1 MLVQAF
7 VYVLHMIPDVF
18 GRMFDTLGSIS
29 HHKRTKARQTTNTYN
44 RNQRTTIVN
53 TKEHKQHTETKQKHI
68 RPGLVTASSSSS
80 SPSSLSFSCW
90 CMDAPVAG
98 DVCACIGPPITNGC
112 PGTAWVMMI
121 QPLCFKSRRAAGR
134 ATQGAECG
142 NDVARSLLGFGKRT
156 RARSTTMSPS
166 ALGNV
171 ARLEGNAH
179 RPGSGWDV
187 GRFCS
192 TAILADVTPPGI
204 GHHQRRCR
212 GEGSAR

>member
-18 GRMFDTLGSIS
+18 GRMFDTLGSRS

-80 SPSSLSFSCW
+80 SSSSSPSSLSFSCW

-121 QPLCFKSRRAAGR
+121 QPLCFKSQRAAGR

-142 NDVARSLLGFGKRT
+142 NDVARSLLGFGKCT
-156 RARSTTMSPS
+156 KVRSTTMSPS
-166 ALGNV
+166 QRSQAHWSVSSWECGKSALLLP
-171 ARLEGNAH
+171 AR
-179 RPGSGWDV
+179 
-187 GRFCS
+187 C
-192 TAILADVTPPGI
+192 
-204 GHHQRRCR
+204 
-212 GEGSAR
+212 